1 VAEAYILPLH
11 GIPCASCS
19 VPARSHNFETGQTY
33 YVNGRK
39 PPCQTQ
45 IPRR

>member
-1 VAEAYILPLH
+1 MAEVHVLRLH
-11 GIPCASCS
+11 GVPCASCS
-19 VPARSHNFETGQTY
+19 LPARSHNFETGQTY
-33 YVNGRK
+33 HVSIFK